1 MTEKTY
7 KSSFSFGMI
16 SNSGKTKPIKV
27 KKMENTSYQ
36 HREQKGGHHY
46 RSYRYLTK
54 NSNERI
60 IVNNFIH

>member
-7 KSSFSFGMI
+7 KSSFAFGMI

-36 HREQKGGHHY
+36 HREQKGGITTD
-46 RSYRYLTK
+46 L
-54 NSNERI
+54 I
-60 IVNNFIH
+60 DI